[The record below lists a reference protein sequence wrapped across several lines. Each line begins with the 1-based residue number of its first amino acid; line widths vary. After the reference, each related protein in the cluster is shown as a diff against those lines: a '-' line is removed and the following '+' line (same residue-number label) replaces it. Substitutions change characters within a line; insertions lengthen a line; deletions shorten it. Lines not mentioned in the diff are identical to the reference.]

1 MNTIFCKIKIHI
13 IVTRHVSGF
22 WIIFNEHIC
31 NMLVYNLV
39 LCILAFADST
49 LDNEDERLEM
59 AFVTDMT
66 DQKEAV
72 DSVDDSL

>member
-1 MNTIFCKIKIHI
+1 
-13 IVTRHVSGF
+13 
-22 WIIFNEHIC
+22 
-31 NMLVYNLV
+31 MLVYNLV